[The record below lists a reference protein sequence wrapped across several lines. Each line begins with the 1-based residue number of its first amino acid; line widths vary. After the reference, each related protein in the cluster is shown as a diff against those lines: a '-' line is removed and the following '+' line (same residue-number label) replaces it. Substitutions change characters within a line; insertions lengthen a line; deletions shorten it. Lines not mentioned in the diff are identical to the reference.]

1 MVRILRRSINPQ
13 KAEIIQLIKQ
23 ILDDDYNRIKRV
35 LEFVRHATNIEPINP
50 RPGDFK
56 PREVGKLEKH
66 ESKMHDAGQATV
78 SSDEDS
84 TFHDIDELPPKGLA
98 TACLKLKDTSA
109 LSEEELAKCEVIDL
123 SKDTNAN
130 YLDVS
135 QSQNSSKTEINNNG
149 MFCSKGTCHD

>member
-35 LEFVRHATNIEPINP
+35 LEFVRYTTNTEPIDP
-50 RPGDFK
+50 HPGDFK

-66 ESKMHDAGQATV
+66 ESKMHADQATA
-78 SSDEDS
+78 SSEDS